1 MAKILLID
9 DDADLR
15 HFLQR
20 ALEERGHQ
28 VACLDRAETGVALL
42 SATGEFDLVLVDE
55 NMPGLSGSEFLKVL
69 RKKGILIPA
78 ILMTGYAKA
87 KLTEAVKTLAVV
99 VVSKPAG
106 GYDEFWKELEAPLA
120 DALQGE
126 AEIAASLGHAVNVAL
141 KVGKMDLVPYLRT
154 LLDRELLTRVSA
166 AVKGNLKDAKRVLGV
181 PLVQLTQEKPAKTS
195 ALSFQ
200 TEALVFIAN
209 HPESTVDEI
218 AEHLGCSRSKLY
230 NNKYINWALKSR
242 SAGDSR
248 PPSGYK
254 TDGDV
259 EAFDE

>member
-42 SATGEFDLVLVDE
+42 TATGEFDLVLVDE

-69 RKKGILIPA
+69 RKKG
-78 ILMTGYAKA
+78 
-87 KLTEAVKTLAVV
+87 
-99 VVSKPAG
+99 
-106 GYDEFWKELEAPLA
+106 
-120 DALQGE
+120 
-126 AEIAASLGHAVNVAL
+126 
-141 KVGKMDLVPYLRT
+141 
-154 LLDRELLTRVSA
+154 
-166 AVKGNLKDAKRVLGV
+166 NLKDARRVLGV

-248 PPSGYK
+248 PPS
-254 TDGDV
+254 
-259 EAFDE
+259 